1 MANKETRVI
10 KSNTLEEW
18 RKLSNEVSL
27 HLGDTDQ
34 LNNSL
39 SDKTYNFVNPSSGTT
54 IFTNVDNDSKQIRF
68 EVGPEATLDN
78 TSGAIILVGSPTVPA
93 SFVSGVTLFQGESST
108 PSFSGTIVS
117 VSNKKILLKNSS
129 GVFSSS
135 ASINVAADLIDSANV
150 DRIIIESYPVGIV
163 RVYKNSIEIAQSLLD
178 VNGFHVCNHRGSV
191 TLTGSPSIGSF
202 TEGSTVYH
210 GTTQSTQSGVESN
223 ASFWGTVLECTSTSL
238 KLKTVSGTFSS
249 GSIVRLLG
257 SVDTIPAAN
266 HGAITLHDN
275 SYGHTI
281 ELNSPTNGTD
291 DIQIFSMDLVAALNE
306 IQDDVGITENLTT
319 AASNL
324 VAAINE
330 HDAELGT
337 ITAAAMGTAASTVST
352 AILEHENQIG
362 NESIA
367 LIDSD
372 TNTTI
377 TGALNQLHTEVGSLS
392 LSTGLGTDL
401 TTAVNN
407 LNDDL
412 VTAGSLTSLNTT
424 AKYVVGAINEHE
436 GDIGNMALTGLDAT
450 NISAALREI
459 RVDTGDLGASGA
471 NLLTTATDLTLGIN
485 ELHTE
490 LYTSGVS
497 FTGLSSVN
505 FQDAVEEL
513 RVELGNHAS
522 LGTNTTTSA
531 VLAINELEGVIR
543 GANVDYTLNTTSA
556 NLRDAINELESDIF
570 NIEGGDKRTLSSL
583 QTTDKTSIVD
593 SINELH
599 TNLYTS
605 GVSFTGLVADDFK
618 AAINELRVDIGDVTA
633 VNMGTTASNLT
644 GAMLELETEID
655 SLNTFTGIGTTLGT
669 TAVTLAGAINEHE
682 GDIGNMT
689 FTGLDALNI
698 SAAIREL
705 RTDIGDVTAAN
716 MGTTASNLTAAML
729 ELETEIDTL
738 NTRVEPTQAFH
749 ANFGALTVMDGLNE
763 LMTDIGDVTAT
774 NMGTTAT
781 TVVTAIKEHED
792 QIGNNVLTGLS
803 ATNIS
808 AGIRELRVDT
818 GDVTATNMGTTASN
832 LTGAVKELVDEKLD
846 ITSTTQQVITSR
858 LQLKGDVQFTENGT
872 NANKMTFGTG
882 TTLDL
887 SNASLLLPGNTS
899 NVNIFS
905 VSFLEVDGNVPIQ
918 GFSVDRQHV
927 TNIADT
933 SDVRLQWDE
942 NYADG
947 TTASRPSRAWQLV
960 GLNDSQIS
968 NTADIVTFYNAKD
981 LISNKTESGI
991 AVTWDSTNQNFD
1003 FNVNDPTLTF
1013 TGDVTGTGTLTNLGN
1028 LSIALTVQPNSVAL
1042 GTDTTGNY
1050 VADVNSGTNITVTGA
1065 DGEGAIKVVN
1075 LNDSITLAGNLTVN
1089 GNSVLGNE
1097 PGDTVSTSGNLTVGG
1112 NLTVNGTQTILNVET
1127 LEVED
1132 TLILA
1137 GNNLSTEPAI
1147 GGFGIEVGPITSPS
1161 GVANGVT
1168 GAHSIVYNYA
1178 TDRWEADGS
1187 LILSTATLASPTI
1200 ESISYTAG
1208 MNLDF
1213 NNGSGIAVVT
1223 ALNGTDIDV
1232 TITNSDKGSSQ
1243 NIWKT
1248 ITANTGSTVANI
1260 NADTLNLLGGTSIA
1274 SSIVGDTVTFNHS
1287 NNGTAGTYGGDTGTN
1302 GIVVSS
1308 LTVNAQGHVT
1318 SGTSYDLDLRYD
1330 NYGYWAAW
1338 LNGVLQD
1345 NITTGE
1351 RVGFTQS
1358 TGISITYDTNDY
1370 IITNTDRGSSQ
1381 NIWKTIVSNSG
1392 STVANINAD
1401 TLNLLGGTAIT
1412 SSIVGDTVT
1421 FTHDNNGTAGTYG
1434 GAGSDGIVVA
1444 NLTVNAQGHV
1454 TGGTAYD
1461 LDNIYTRVNDNY
1473 VSWTIQDGDTT
1484 AYTVTSG
1491 DTLQIASGG
1500 GIVSNFTA
1508 DDVLTISHADTS
1520 SATGYSLDGSGTTFV
1535 QDIALTVDTYG
1546 HVTAASASLGS
1557 FTLGD
1562 GVTTVTAGNSGITL
1576 GGDTDWSANQTAA
1589 STFSVSHADTSS
1601 VSNLSV
1607 DNSGNNFIQD
1617 IAFTFDTFGH
1627 VTGATQT
1634 SATVA
1639 IGNGTQTI
1647 SAGTDLATGGSFT
1660 ANQFN
1665 NSSVTINHADIARSN
1680 STTTQSPGHGSTFT
1694 VVDSITSNARGHIT
1708 AVNTKTITLPADNNT
1723 IPNNGTLTLNSSTG
1737 ISGSATFTAD
1747 QAGASTF
1754 TVTNTDRGSSQ
1765 NIWKNISF
1773 GAFGSS
1779 GLISASTNNDT
1790 LYLLQNGGISITHGG
1805 GDIINIA
1812 HADTSSQAS
1821 VNNSGRTYIQDITLD
1836 GYGHITAITSA
1847 TETVTDTTYS
1857 AGTGMSLSG
1866 TTFNCTVTDTNNYV
1880 NAGTYSAGTLNLTGP
1895 GLNFNVTGFNTFA
1908 GNTYSN
1914 NMDQY
1919 VRTTD
1924 TVQFGIVRST
1934 GDVIAS
1940 YTSDGR
1946 LKDNIEVIPDALNKI
1961 SKLRGVS
1968 FDWNNKQDVHEG
1980 HDIGV
1985 IAQDVQ
1991 AVLPELVQERA
2002 DGYLAVRYE
2011 KMVALLIEGIKELK
2025 DENKELRAMIEEL
2038 KSINT

>member
-27 HLGDTDQ
+27 HLGDPDQ

-93 SFVSGVTLFQGESST
+93 SFVSGVTLFQGTSST

-129 GVFSSS
+129 GVFSSL
-135 ASINVAADLIDSANV
+135 ASIKVAADLIDSANV

-202 TEGSTVYH
+202 TEGSIVYH
-210 GTTQSTQSGVESN
+210 GTTQTTQSGVESN

-238 KLKTVSGTFSS
+238 KLKTVSGTFSA

-324 VAAINE
+324 VASINE

-412 VTAGSLTSLNTT
+412 VTADSLTSLNTT

-485 ELHTE
+485 EL
-490 LYTSGVS
+490 Y
-497 FTGLSSVN
+497 
-505 FQDAVEEL
+505 
-513 RVELGNHAS
+513 
-522 LGTNTTTSA
+522 
-531 VLAINELEGVIR
+531 
-543 GANVDYTLNTTSA
+543 
-556 NLRDAINELESDIF
+556 
-570 NIEGGDKRTLSSL
+570 
-583 QTTDKTSIVD
+583 
-593 SINELH
+593 

-618 AAINELRVDIGDVTA
+618 AAINELRVDTGDVTA
-633 VNMGTTASNLT
+633 ANMGTTASNLT
-644 GAMLELETEID
+644 GAVSELEVEIND
-655 SLNTFTGIGTTLGT
+655 LNTFTGIGTVLDP
-669 TAVTLAGAINEHE
+669 TADTLADAINEHE

-705 RTDIGDVTAAN
+705 RTDIGDVTATN
-716 MGTTASNLTAAML
+716 MGTTASSLTAAML

-738 NTRVEPTQAFH
+738 NTRVEPTQPFH

-763 LMTDIGDVTAT
+763 LMTDIGNVTAT

-792 QIGNNVLTGLS
+792 QIGNNTLTGLD

-832 LTGAVKELVDEKLD
+832 LTAAVKELVDEKLD

-872 NANKMTFGTG
+872 NAKTMTFGTG

-905 VSFLEVDGNVPIQ
+905 VSFLEVDANVAIQ

-947 TTASRPSRAWQLV
+947 TTTSRPSRAWQLV
-960 GLNDSQIS
+960 GLNDSEIS

-981 LISNKTESGI
+981 LISSNTESGI
-991 AVTWDSTNQNFD
+991 NVTWDSTNQNFD

-1178 TDRWEADGS
+1178 TDRWEADGA

-1200 ESISYTAG
+1200 ESISFGAG
-1208 MNLDF
+1208 KNLDF
-1213 NNGSGIAVVT
+1213 NDGGGISILT

-1232 TITNSDKGSSQ
+1232 TITNSDRGSSQ

-1260 NADTLNLLGGTSIA
+1260 NADTLNLLGGTAIS

-1318 SGTSYDLDLRYD
+1318 SGTSYDLDSRYD
-1330 NYGYWAAW
+1330 NYVQWAAW
-1338 LNGVLQD
+1338 LNGVFQD

-1351 RVGFTQS
+1351 RVGFNEG
-1358 TGISITYDTNDY
+1358 TGIDITYDTNDY
-1370 IITNTDRGSSQ
+1370 IITNTDKGSSQ
-1381 NIWKTIVSNSG
+1381 DIWKTIVSNSG
-1392 STVANINAD
+1392 STIANSNVD

-1454 TGGTAYD
+1454 TAGTAYD
-1461 LDNIYTRVNDNY
+1461 LDLRYDNY
-1473 VSWTIQDGDTT
+1473 GSWTIQDGDTT
-1484 AYTVTSG
+1484 AYTITSG

-1520 SATGYSLDGSGTTFV
+1520 AVG
-1535 QDIALTVDTYG
+1535 
-1546 HVTAASASLGS
+1546 
-1557 FTLGD
+1557 
-1562 GVTTVTAGNSGITL
+1562 
-1576 GGDTDWSANQTAA
+1576 
-1589 STFSVSHADTSS
+1589 
-1601 VSNLSV
+1601 NLSV
-1607 DNSGNNFIQD
+1607 DNSGNTFIQD
-1617 IAFTFDTFGH
+1617 IAFTFDPFGH

-1634 SATVA
+1634 SATVV

-1660 ANQFN
+1660 ANQSG
-1665 NSSVTINHADIARSN
+1665 NSTVTINHGAIGRSN
-1680 STTTQSPGHGSTFT
+1680 SNTVQSPGHGSTFT
-1694 VVDSITSNARGHIT
+1694 VVDSITSSATGHIT

-1747 QAGASTF
+1747 QAGNSTF

-1765 NIWKNISF
+1765 NIFKTVTP
-1773 GAFGSS
+1773 SS
-1779 GLISASTNNDT
+1779 GESATADTNIDVLNLT
-1790 LYLLQNGGISITHGG
+1790 QGGGITTVGSGDNIIT
-1805 GDIINIA
+1805 IS
-1812 HADTSSQAS
+1812 HADTSAQGS

-1836 GYGHITAITSA
+1836 TYGHITSIASA
-1847 TETVTDTTYS
+1847 TETVTD
-1857 AGTGMSLSG
+1857 SG
-1866 TTFNCTVTDTNNYV
+1866 NNYV
-1880 NAGTYSAGTLNLTGP
+1880 NAGTYSGGTLNLTGP
-1895 GLNFNVTGFNTFA
+1895 GLNFNVTGFNTNTFA

-1940 YTSDGR
+1940 YSSDER

-2002 DGYLAVRYE
+2002 DGYLAVKYE
-2011 KMVALLIEGIKELK
+2011 KIVALLIEGIKELK